1 MKKTILAL
9 LLSLGLLAT
18 LLAGCGS
25 TPAAG
30 APDDATS
37 TPPESTPAEDVS
49 NPGEAEGPEPAL
61 ETTITVGATPAPH
74 AEILE
79 LVKDTLAAQGIGLEI
94 TVFNDYL
101 VPNAALADGSLDAN
115 YFQHLPYLE
124 NYNAENGTDLVNAG
138 GIHIEPLG
146 IYPGRVATLEE
157 LADGAVIGIPNDPT
171 NEARA
176 LALLETLGYIS
187 LNADAGLDAMPKDII
202 DNPKNLQFTELE
214 AAQLPVTL
222 PDLDFAV
229 INGNYAV
236 EAGLGDSVL
245 ATEGAESPYVNVVAV
260 RNGDETRP
268 EIEALLAA
276 LQSDEVRDFINE
288 KYGGIVVPVF

>member
-1 MKKTILAL
+1 MKKTIIAL
-9 LLSLGLLAT
+9 TLSLVLLAA
-18 LLAGCGS
+18 LLAGCGGSASSASAPAAAS

-30 APDDATS
+30 SASTAAATS
-37 TPPESTPAEDVS
+37 TAEPVK
-49 NPGEAEGPEPAL
+49 L
-61 ETTITVGATPAPH
+61 VVGATPAPH

-79 LVKDTLAAQGIGLEI
+79 YIAPALAEQGIELEI

-101 VPNAALADGSLDAN
+101 VPNAALYDGSLDAN

-124 NYNAENGTDLVNAG
+124 NYNAENNTDLVSAG

-146 IYPGRVATLEE
+146 IYPGKVATLEE
-157 LADGAVIGIPNDPT
+157 LADGATIGIPNDPT

-176 LALLETLGYIS
+176 LALLETLELIELDPG
-187 LNADAGLDAMPKDII
+187 AGLEAVPSDITA
-202 DNPKNLQFTELE
+202 NPRNLKFTELE

-222 PDLDFAV
+222 PDLDFAI

-236 EAGLGDSVL
+236 EAGLGDTVL

-260 RNGDETRP
+260 RSGDESRP
-268 EIEALLAA
+268 EIKALLAA
-276 LQSDEVRDFINE
+276 LQSEDVRAFIEERYN
-288 KYGGIVVPVF
+288 GIVVPVF